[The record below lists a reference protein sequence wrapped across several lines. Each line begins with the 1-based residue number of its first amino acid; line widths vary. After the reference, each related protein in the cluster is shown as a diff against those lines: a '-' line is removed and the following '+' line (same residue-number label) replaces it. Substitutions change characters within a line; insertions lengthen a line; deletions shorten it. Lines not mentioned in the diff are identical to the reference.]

1 MFICG
6 TQTIGLKWWQGELY
20 VLVACVLRC
29 RACDLAP
36 PAGASAENPIW
47 VEKACRAAMAFFLY
61 SGFLYLLKWTT
72 FWRVMPAIGF
82 DRSRTEGFLILIST
96 LVWLIATLRILLRG
110 FRLSGARS
118 GASDNSGPLQKR
130 LGVASR

>member
-1 MFICG
+1 MSSWPALFAAAVAMWLI
-6 TQTIGLKWWQGELY
+6 LKGPVVKKPSWVQKP
-20 VLVACVLRC
+20 C
-29 RACDLAP
+29 R
-36 PAGASAENPIW
+36 I
-47 VEKACRAAMAFFLY
+47 AMAFFLY

-110 FRLSGARS
+110 FRLSGTRS
-118 GASDNSGPLQKR
+118 PASDSSGPRQKKTR
-130 LGVASR
+130 RGLTLTDVFLFYHSFKGK